1 MNENWQILK
10 KTVYVTAIGGITQII
25 GFFIPILIANFFGTS
40 SQVDAYYFAISIPL
54 LIIGIIVSGSLK
66 IIFIPIFIE
75 EKEKN
80 PENINIFIGQI
91 TTFLIIISLIII
103 AGIAVLLEF
112 GVLNFLNRRSTI
124 QYTHDYILILLPLIP
139 ITIIFNLYNAIYN
152 AYQKFALFEISNAI
166 KYIITIICIL
176 LLHERFHILSA
187 IYGQLL
193 GQFVALVFSIVILKL
208 SIKVNLRPQFI
219 FNKSQINLL
228 KLSSL
233 SLGAFVFA
241 QLNTFITKVIAGFL
255 QEGSI
260 SIIGYVDR
268 LSTIPTFIIGGS
280 FSMILTSY
288 WSVFVVNKKSEDLN
302 NSFNKTIS
310 ALSIILFP
318 ISIGLYYLAEPI
330 VQVIYQRGSFDI
342 NTAIITAKVFALF
355 SIQIIPLYYNNVL
368 SRILHVNKSLNYLF
382 IFSMVA
388 FILNTLL
395 MYCLSIYTGL
405 GILGIPIGLI
415 IGRFS
420 MTAVNFLYVNYKYV
434 DIHFKDLGIK
444 NFKSMLA
451 TTVMIASLI
460 IFNKLIELYGNYM
473 VQVVILIINMV
484 LGAFVY
490 FVILKLLSHP
500 EFETII
506 MMLRKKLGKSN

>member
-1 MNENWQILK
+1 LNENRQILK
-10 KTVYVTAIGGITQII
+10 KTIYVTAIGGITQII
-25 GFFIPILIANFFGTS
+25 GFFIPVLIANFFGAST
-40 SQVDAYYFAISIPL
+40 QVDAYYFSISIPL

-75 EKEKN
+75 EKKN
-80 PENINIFIGQI
+80 KPENINNFIGQI
-91 TTFLIIISLIII
+91 STFLILISIII
-103 AGIAVLLEF
+103 IVIIVALLEF
-112 GVLNFLNRRSTI
+112 GVLNFLNEQSTI
-124 QYTHDYILILLPLIP
+124 EYTHNYILILLPLIP

-176 LLHERFHILSA
+176 LLHEKFQILSA

-193 GQFVALVFSIVILKL
+193 GQFVALIFSIIILKL
-208 SIKVNLRPQFI
+208 SIKVDLRLRFS
-219 FNKSQINLL
+219 FDKSYVNLL

-241 QLNTFITKVIAGFL
+241 QLNTFITKIIAGL
-255 QEGSI
+255 LEEGSI

-288 WSVFVVNKKSEDLN
+288 WSVFVVNKKTEELN

-310 ALSIILFP
+310 TLSIIVIP
-318 ISIGLYYLAEPI
+318 ISVGLFYLAEPI
-330 VQVIYQRGSFDI
+330 VMVIYQRGSFDI
-342 NTAIITAKVFALF
+342 DTAIITAKVFALF

-368 SRILHVNKSLNYLF
+368 SRILHITKALKYLF
-382 IFSMVA
+382 FFSMTA
-388 FILNTLL
+388 FVLNTGF
-395 MYCLSIYTGL
+395 MYSLSIYTNL

-420 MTAVNFLYVNYKYV
+420 MTTVNFFYINRRYVN
-434 DIHFKDLGIK
+434 IQFKDLGIR
-444 NFKSMLA
+444 NFKSILS
-451 TTVMIASLI
+451 TTLMIVFLI
-460 IFNKLIELYGNYM
+460 IMNKFIGLYFDSIS
-473 VQVVILIINMV
+473 QVIILLLNII
-484 LGAFVY
+484 LGALVY
-490 FVILKLLSHP
+490 FIVLKLLNHP
-500 EFETII
+500 EFETVLMIFRNRI
-506 MMLRKKLGKSN
+506 RNI